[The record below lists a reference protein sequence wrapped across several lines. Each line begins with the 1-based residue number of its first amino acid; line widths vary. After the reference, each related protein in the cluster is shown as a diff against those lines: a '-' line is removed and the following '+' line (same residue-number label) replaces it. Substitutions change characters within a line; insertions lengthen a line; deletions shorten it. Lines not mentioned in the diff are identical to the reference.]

1 MKFWQRRKQQRLYRK
16 WAEYADLPP
25 EAVSPHEIPSRMK
38 MGAREEDWFYRFRVR
53 IWEAVGRI
61 LGVR

>member
-1 MKFWQRRKQQRLYRK
+1 MKFWQRRKQQRLYK
-16 WAEYADLPP
+16 QWAEHAGLPY
-25 EAVSPHEIPSRMK
+25 EDVSPHEIPARIK
-38 MGAREEDWFYRFRVR
+38 IGAKEEDWFYRLRVR